1 MIFKQIC
8 SFSFL
13 RKLDYENQVKESW
26 SSLLI
31 LTFCESLWAIE
42 QHSWEWNSWIHIIKP
57 LTIAVWIRILNWGM
71 CLCFQQRKLTVVHRL
86 CTFSLTS
93 QKYLSVVLLGSWL
106 TLLYFYFDYIVYL
119 KIMQFIW
126 AVQVQTLLIDFSSL
140 VIFIDLVE
148 IDCKYL
154 SIEIC

>member
-1 MIFKQIC
+1 MFIFLLEETRLREPSEGILE
-8 SFSFL
+8 FSF
-13 RKLDYENQVKESW
+13 NPN
-26 SSLLI
+26 I
-31 LTFCESLWAIE
+31 LWISVAIQ

-57 LTIAVWIRILNWGM
+57 LAIAVWIRILNWGM

-106 TLLYFYFDYIVYL
+106 TLLYFHFDYIVYL

-126 AVQVQTLLIDFSSL
+126 AVQVQALLIDFSSL